1 LGYSGRHDEG
11 ARGAETAGGGR
22 LGSDFAAWQQFEH
35 PVKPGKVTVPGHPG
49 DEVPRGT
56 LKSIRQQAGWK
67 E

>member
-1 LGYSGRHDEG
+1 MLKLLAADGWVQTSQ
-11 ARGAETAGGGR
+11 RGSHR
-22 LGSDFAAWQQFEH
+22 QFEH
-35 PVKPGKVTVPGHPG
+35 PVKPGKITVPGHPG